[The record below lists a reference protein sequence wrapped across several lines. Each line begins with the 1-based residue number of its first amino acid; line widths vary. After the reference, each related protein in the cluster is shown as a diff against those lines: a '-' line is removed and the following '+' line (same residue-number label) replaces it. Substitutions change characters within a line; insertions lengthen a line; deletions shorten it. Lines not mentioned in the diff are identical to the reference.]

1 MFKQTT
7 NEFLNKRIVITG
19 ASSGIGSAVA
29 TYFLNSGATVVL
41 VGKDVESLKI
51 ISSKFPDHSTII
63 TCDLTSDI
71 EIYDLKSSA
80 IERLGMVDILI
91 NCAGIKFGGDVEKTF
106 PQEFDYSVDVN
117 LRSVFILIK
126 SFQIIIIHTLIYP
139 FSMVLF
145 HFPTSYSI

>member
-1 MFKQTT
+1 MFKQPT

-117 LRSVFILIK
+117 VRSVFILIK
-126 SFQIIIIHTLIYP
+126 SFEKFFSP
-139 FSMVLF
+139 FQVF
-145 HFPTSYSI
+145 IA